1 MQPLL
6 TRFAFRTVVATTLL
20 LAACSAEK
28 NDAKPA
34 GPPPVLVTV
43 APVTQKNR
51 PVTIQ
56 AMGNAE
62 ACHAVAIKSRV
73 DGEIVKAHILDGQEV
88 QQGQPLFDLDD
99 RPFQYRLRQLKANLE
114 RDQALLENA
123 RTKEHRQSVLNKQN
137 LSSEETLAGL
147 VATRQ
152 AAEATVSADR
162 AAIAEGEL
170 QLAFTRIAAPI
181 TGMAG
186 RILIQPGNLVK
197 ANDTNPLV
205 TLQQMD
211 PICISFTVA
220 ESHLAEIRH
229 HHAQTPLTLEIQP
242 NRGNGPSV
250 PGTLLSLDNLVD
262 RQTGTIRLK
271 AQAANGER
279 HLWPGLFVTLTLK
292 LTERPD
298 ALVIPTRAV
307 QTGSSGPF
315 VYVVAKD
322 LTVESRPLTIAQEDK
337 DEIVITSGV
346 SAGESVVTVGQ
357 WRLKPGAKVEI
368 SQGAPD
374 TKADQEPKTAP

>member
-1 MQPLL
+1 MTPLL
-6 TRFAFRTVVATTLL
+6 LT
-20 LAACSAEK
+20 ACSTEK
-28 NDAKPA
+28 NDVKPA

-43 APVTQKNR
+43 APVVQASR

-73 DGEIVKAHILDGQEV
+73 DGEIVKAHFVDGQEV
-88 QQGQPLFDLDD
+88 RQGEPLFDLDD

-114 RDQALLENA
+114 RDLALLENA
-123 RTKEHRQSVLNKQN
+123 RAKEHRQTVLNKQN
-137 LSSEETLAGL
+137 LSSEETLAGMI
-147 VATRQ
+147 ATRQ
-152 AAEATVSADR
+152 AAEATVASDR
-162 AAIAEGEL
+162 AALAEGEL
-170 QLAFTRIAAPI
+170 QLTFTRIAAPI

-211 PICISFTVA
+211 PICVTFTVA
-220 ESHLAEIRH
+220 ESHLAEIRD
-229 HHAQTPLTLEIQP
+229 HHAKTPLTLEIQP

-271 AQAANGER
+271 AQAANGDR
-279 HLWPGLFVTLTLK
+279 QLWPGLFVTLKLK

-298 ALVIPTRAV
+298 ALVIPARAV

-315 VYVVAKD
+315 VYVVKND
-322 LTVESRPLTIAQEDK
+322 LSVESRPLTIAQEDK
-337 DEIVITSGV
+337 DEIVIASGV
-346 SAGESVVTVGQ
+346 SAGENVVTVGQ

-368 SQGAPD
+368 AQGSPD
-374 TKADQEPKTAP
+374 NKANKEPQASK